1 MTGPWTALL
10 ITIALVEEATDVF
23 DGWLARKTG
32 TASELGGILDPL
44 CDSLARLAMYFGLG
58 LLGFV
63 SIAVPLVM
71 TGRDLIVAYVR
82 IFAALT
88 GGKTSARA
96 SGKIKAVVQGAAAP
110 LLVLIAWAKPM
121 LSREGYG
128 LWVLWIAAVVIA
140 VTLWSLLDYLS
151 GAASAWRSKQK

>member
-1 MTGPWTALL
+1 MSGPWAALL
-10 ITIALVEEATDVF
+10 IAIALVEEATDVF

-71 TGRDLIVAYVR
+71 TGRDVIVAYVR
-82 IFAALT
+82 IFSALT

-96 SGKIKAVVQGAAAP
+96 SGKIKAIVRGAAAP
-110 LLVLIAWAKPM
+110 LLVLIAWAKPL
-121 LSREGYG
+121 LSPDGHR
-128 LWVLWIAAVVIA
+128 LWLVGIAGVVIA
-140 VTLWSLLDYLS
+140 VTLWSLLDYVT
-151 GAASAWRSKQK
+151 GAASAWRAKRK

>member
-1 MTGPWTALL
+1 MTGAWAGIL
-10 ITIALVEEATDVF
+10 IAIALVEEATDIF

-71 TGRDLIVAYVR
+71 TGRDVIVAYVR
-82 IFAALT
+82 IWAALT
-88 GGKTSARA
+88 GGRTSART
-96 SGKIKAVVQGAAAP
+96 SGKIKAIVQGAAAP
-110 LLVLIAWAKPM
+110 LLVLIAWAKPL
-121 LSREGYG
+121 LSLEGHR
-128 LWVLWIAAVVIA
+128 LWLVGIAAVVIA

-151 GAASAWRSKQK
+151 GAASAWRAKRK